1 MTTARKSTARKS
13 TARKAPARK
22 ATARK
27 AVKKAPARKAA
38 PRPVATAVPAAK
50 ATAPGAADLAGG
62 LRSYLASVEAEVRA
76 VSALSE
82 RIDALVV
89 DLNDLRDQQAKRLIV
104 LDTLRGSVNDKSLG
118 SFLDSA
124 IRPRKTRVPEVIP
137 ARLT

>member
-1 MTTARKSTARKS
+1 
-13 TARKAPARK
+13 
-22 ATARK
+22 
-27 AVKKAPARKAA
+27 
-38 PRPVATAVPAAK
+38 VATAAPAAK